1 MQRSLSNV
9 TPSRCRSSLNQCFF
23 QEIRVLMC
31 SWSDRCV
38 FFLNKLFSKS
48 PQQCFQHAS
57 THSSTIQNPISSFC
71 EPSVLKLVNEQLNFM
86 SKSLEDKVFHI
97 YLPTWEVER
106 GALRGLYKCLLEEE
120 STFIWLLV
128 GQKATRWS
136 SEEGKW
142 ALTPFI

>member
-9 TPSRCRSSLNQCFF
+9 APSRCRSSLNQCFF

-48 PQQCFQHAS
+48 PQKCFNTCLHTQQHN
-57 THSSTIQNPISSFC
+57 TKPHLLFC
-71 EPSVLKLVNEQLNFM
+71 EPSVLKLANGRLNFM

-97 YLPTWEVER
+97 YFPTREMER

-128 GQKATRWS
+128 GQKPTRRS